1 MFKKSNSKKIEKD
14 NEQNRNQW
22 LSENNEGELAIDAY
36 ETEKEIV
43 IQSTIAGISASDLDI
58 STEDDMLIIK
68 GSRYKPDC
76 EESVRNY
83 FHQECYWGPFSKKII
98 LPEKAKIESAKATV
112 TNGVLTLKIPKVQI
126 TSKKKIAIKDK

>member
-1 MFKKSNSKKIEKD
+1 MFKKSNSKKIEKSND
-14 NEQNRNQW
+14 QNQDQW
-22 LSENNEGELAIDAY
+22 LPENNEGELAIDAY

-68 GSRYKPDC
+68 GSRNKPDC
-76 EESVRNY
+76 EEAKNY

-112 TNGVLTLKIPKVQI
+112 TNGILTLRIPKIQAI
-126 TSKKKIAIKDK
+126 SKKKIAIKDK

>member
-1 MFKKSNSKKIEKD
+1 MFKKSHSKKIEKD
-14 NEQNRNQW
+14 NEQNQNQW
-22 LSENNEGELAIDAY
+22 LPENNEGELAIDAY

-68 GSRYKPDC
+68 GSRNKPDC
-76 EESVRNY
+76 EEVKNY
-83 FHQECYWGPFSKKII
+83 FQQECYWGPFSKKII

-112 TNGVLTLKIPKVQI
+112 TNGVLTLKIPKIQAI
-126 TSKKKIAIKDK
+126 SKKKIAIKDK